1 MFQKLFV
8 HIFIILIVAYC
19 YATSDYFIFFY
30 FCARALFDVLILSHL
45 SIVRNS
51 QYHTGFSFLF
61 CAYILIY
68 PRPHHYRLTFCVL
81 VQFLFKHYR
90 QIRQF
95 MINSFIQMIY
105 TEVRVKNILPPNLIS
120 MNIIMFYILIKSIA
134 SLYFRPNFI

>member
-1 MFQKLFV
+1 MHV
-8 HIFIILIVAYC
+8 FIILIVTDC
-19 YATSDYFIFFY
+19 YVISDYFIFFY

-61 CAYILIY
+61 CAYILIH
-68 PRPHHYRLTFCVL
+68 PRPHHYLPNFCVL

-105 TEVRVKNILPPNLIS
+105 TEVRVKKYFAPNLIS
-120 MNIIMFYILIKSIA
+120 MNRIL
-134 SLYFRPNFI
+134 